1 MLYEEMLTHCAQN
14 VYNLTTFY
22 KHQHFIHQE
31 CFIQKGILKEA
42 ESSKWILFTRDL
54 YKSVALYSYFVN
66 CCTSTIGEQILLKIF
81 CSNFLVSGF
90 E

>member
-1 MLYEEMLTHCAQN
+1 MKLNMLLRVTREAGMLYEEMLTHCAQN

-42 ESSKWILFTRDL
+42 
-54 YKSVALYSYFVN
+54 
-66 CCTSTIGEQILLKIF
+66 
-81 CSNFLVSGF
+81 SGF
-90 E
+90 CLQQETTKKVWRYIHIL